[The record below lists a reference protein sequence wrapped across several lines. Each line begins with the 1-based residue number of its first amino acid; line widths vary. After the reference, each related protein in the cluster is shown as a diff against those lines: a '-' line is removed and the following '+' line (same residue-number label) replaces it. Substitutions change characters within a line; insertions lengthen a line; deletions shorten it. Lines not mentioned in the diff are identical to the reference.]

1 MAENLPAGEL
11 RNYMLDEIRRFKHS
25 LKHALDGIKYAISH
39 EKNFR
44 LELIF
49 AFLIIVL
56 IFIFKVKNWE
66 AIILILMIMWV
77 LVSELTNT
85 VFERVVDILKP
96 RIHPYARLIKDLMA
110 AVVLISSI
118 ASIVVGL
125 IIFYPYF
132 RDLIVMI
139 SFY

>member
-1 MAENLPAGEL
+1 MGE
-11 RNYMLDEIRRFKHS
+11 EIKRFRRS
-25 LKHALDGIKYAISH
+25 LKHAWDGISYALIH

-44 LELIF
+44 IEIMI
-49 AFLIIVL
+49 AFFVVMLM
-56 IFIFKVKNWE
+56 FIFKVKSWE
-66 AIILILMIMWV
+66 AIVLILMIMWV
-77 LVSELTNT
+77 LISELTNT
-85 VFERVVDILKP
+85 VLERVVDILKP

-118 ASIVVGL
+118 VAIIVGI

-132 RDLIVMI
+132 MDLAVML